1 MAQRRKQ
8 FGAPTRAKFGKGS
21 EIQVLQQGVATQGL
35 FRKVEVGGFEKR
47 NPDTVMLRCCFDE
60 SDERIGGF
68 SSFLRRRTPPTINK
82 KKKIAA
88 VPVPRHHVPD
98 PPLTQF

>member
-68 SSFLRRRTPPTINK
+68 FSFFPRPAPPTIKK
-82 KKKIAA
+82 KKKI
-88 VPVPRHHVPD
+88 PSFPGPPHIRRR
-98 PPLTQF
+98 PPLH